1 MCSSTGRQK
10 CKPRKQSGLVISNK
24 QTAFSTI
31 TVIYLILAVCAVL
44 IQSQWMD
51 DRRDNQNRNERSC
64 CPLHNRTTWWTIT
77 QKSIA
82 WLRAH
87 VSVPGLRNNLSVK
100 EDLEGFDPLLLIF
113 CATPQLSHEPRV
125 RMEAC
130 TQLLSITAEPG
141 AVPLHV
147 IHIPTN
153 SCFCSVRQMC
163 KKHTSKYKYYYLNY
177 V

>member
-10 CKPRKQSGLVISNK
+10 CKARKQSGLVISNK

-31 TVIYLILAVCAVL
+31 TVIYLILEVYAVL

-77 QKSIA
+77 QKSMA
-82 WLRAH
+82 WLHAH
-87 VSVPGLRNNLSVK
+87 GSVPRLRNNLSVK

-125 RMEAC
+125 CMDGVYTTPVNHSKARGRSSA
-130 TQLLSITAEPG
+130 A
-141 AVPLHV
+141 
-147 IHIPTN
+147 IHIPIN
-153 SCFCSVRQMC
+153 SCFCSVRQIC
-163 KKHTSKYKYYYLNY
+163 VQTILQNINITI
-177 V
+177 